1 MSQSTLVKS
10 LPIVAKALGRN
21 MGVRVEVD
29 AGHPRTDG
37 NVIYL
42 PSLPLDDPGV
52 EILGLGFIIH
62 EAGHIRYSDFSID
75 YAKLSPIERKLSG
88 IMEDIRMEKCIIRDY
103 PGAHKKLA
111 NLVQKLVHNG
121 FFEPVTTDTSPAGAL
136 CGYLLHKGRARVLGQ
151 SALDDHAQTAQTFL
165 EGYMTPLAMTRINSV
180 LARVSGT
187 KNEGEIVELAREVAQ
202 ILEEESQRTAPPQ
215 NSNQSQQQHAGDDSQ
230 DQDQTSDQ
238 NHDQQTGDGDDSD
251 QGSDQ
256 GDDDAQGDDSDMQ
269 SSQGDN
275 DANDDSSS
283 NASTA
288 SSDDTLDADS
298 DTGNGQSSSS
308 AGDMSQEAF
317 DAAVQAMKDIL
328 GTSESDSRDLPGD
341 ISDAFEQLIKDEIQ
355 EAANERGNHAVSMK
369 PTHITDLTSPGDHQ
383 KALDEAQAATAAL
396 RSRLVQLV
404 QSQTKVKRKTSRN
417 GRRLNDRKLHR
428 IKSGNLSVFKSASRK
443 KAVNTAVQVLLD
455 RSGSMREGIAMAARS
470 TLSLTAAMKNVP
482 HLSVGAAMFPGS
494 MGTAVTV
501 LTRQDQTMNQ
511 TAGYYPE
518 VKVEGCT
525 PLLPALI
532 WSGDNL
538 VAQKEERKILFVV
551 TDGAPDDMQDCI
563 KTVNDL
569 RQGGIEVYGI
579 GIDVREK
586 MMSALFGNKHVCIE
600 HVGEL
605 AEATFSLLE
614 TTLLAA

>member
-42 PSLPLDDPGV
+42 PSLPLEDPGV

-75 YAKLSPIERKLSG
+75 YGQLSPIVRKLAG

-103 PGAHKKLA
+103 PGAPKKLA
-111 NLVQKLVHNG
+111 NLVQKLVHDG

-151 SALDDHAQTAQTFL
+151 SALDDYAQTAQTIL

-180 LARVSGT
+180 MARVSGART
-187 KNEGEIVELAREVAQ
+187 EGEIVELAREVAQ

-215 NSNQSQQQHAGDDSQ
+215 NSNQSQQQQAGNDSQ
-230 DQDQTSDQ
+230 DQDQTSDPSQ
-238 NHDQQTGDGDDSD
+238 NQQTGDDDDSD

-256 GDDDAQGDDSDMQ
+256 GDDDAQGDDGDMQ
-269 SSQGDN
+269 SGHGDV

-283 NASTA
+283 NAGTA

-308 AGDMSQEAF
+308 TGDMSQEAF

-328 GTSESDSRDLPGD
+328 ATSESDSKDLPGD
-341 ISDAFEQLIKDEIQ
+341 ISDAFELLMKDEIQ
-355 EAANERGNHAVSMK
+355 EAANQRGNYAVSMK
-369 PTHITDLTSPGDHQ
+369 PTHITDLISPGDHQ

-455 RSGSMREGIAMAARS
+455 RSGSMRDGITMAARS

-494 MGTAVTV
+494 METAVTV

-518 VKVEGCT
+518 VQVEGCT

-563 KTVNDL
+563 KTINDL

-579 GIDVREK
+579 GIGVREK
-586 MMSALFGNKHVCIE
+586 MMSALFGNEHVCIE

>member
-42 PSLPLDDPGV
+42 PSLPLEDPGV

-75 YAKLSPIERKLSG
+75 YGQLSPIVRKLAG

-103 PGAHKKLA
+103 PGAPKKLA
-111 NLVQKLVHNG
+111 NLVQKLVHDG
-121 FFEPVTTDTSPAGAL
+121 FFQPVTTDTSPAGAL

-151 SALDDHAQTAQTFL
+151 SALDDYAQTAQTIL

-180 LARVSGT
+180 MARVSGART
-187 KNEGEIVELAREVAQ
+187 EGEIVELAHEVAQ

-215 NSNQSQQQHAGDDSQ
+215 NSNQSQQQQAGDDSQ

-238 NHDQQTGDGDDSD
+238 SQNQQTGDGNASD

-256 GDDDAQGDDSDMQ
+256 GDDDAQGDDGDMQ
-269 SSQGDN
+269 SGQGDV

-283 NASTA
+283 NAGTA

-308 AGDMSQEAF
+308 TGDMSQEAF

-328 GTSESDSRDLPGD
+328 ATSESDSKDLPGD
-341 ISDAFEQLIKDEIQ
+341 ISDAFEQLMKDEIQ
-355 EAANERGNHAVSMK
+355 EAANQRGNYAVSMK
-369 PTHITDLTSPGDHQ
+369 PTHITDLISPGDHQ

-455 RSGSMREGIAMAARS
+455 RSGSMRDGIAMAARS

-494 MGTAVTV
+494 METAVTV

-518 VKVEGCT
+518 VQVEGCT

-563 KTVNDL
+563 KTIKDL

-579 GIDVREK
+579 GINVREK
-586 MMSALFGNKHVCIE
+586 MMSALFGNEHVCIE

>member
-42 PSLPLDDPGV
+42 PSLPLEDPGV

-75 YAKLSPIERKLSG
+75 YGQLSPIVRKLAG

-103 PGAHKKLA
+103 PGAPKKLA
-111 NLVQKLVHNG
+111 NLVQKLVHDG

-136 CGYLLHKGRARVLGQ
+136 CGYLLHKGHARVLGQ
-151 SALDDHAQTAQTFL
+151 SALDDYAQTAQTIL

-180 LARVSGT
+180 MARVSGART
-187 KNEGEIVELAREVAQ
+187 EGEIVELAREVAQ

-215 NSNQSQQQHAGDDSQ
+215 NSNQSQQQQAGDDSQ
-230 DQDQTSDQ
+230 DQDPTSDQ
-238 NHDQQTGDGDDSD
+238 SQNQQTGDGDASD

-256 GDDDAQGDDSDMQ
+256 GDDDAQGDDGNMQ
-269 SSQGDN
+269 SGQGDV

-283 NASTA
+283 NAGTA

-298 DTGNGQSSSS
+298 DTGNGQSSNSS
-308 AGDMSQEAF
+308 GDMSQEAF

-341 ISDAFEQLIKDEIQ
+341 ISDAFEQLMKDEIQ

-494 MGTAVTV
+494 METAVTV

-518 VKVEGCT
+518 VRVEGCT

-563 KTVNDL
+563 KTIKDL

-579 GIDVREK
+579 GINVREK
-586 MMSALFGNKHVCIE
+586 MMSALFGNEHVCIE

>member
-1 MSQSTLVKS
+1 MSQSILVKS

-29 AGHPRTDG
+29 ASHAWTDG

-42 PSLPLDDPGV
+42 PSLPMEDPGV

-75 YAKLSPIERKLSG
+75 YAKFPPIVKKLSG

-111 NLVQKLVHNG
+111 NLVQKLVHDEI
-121 FFEPVTTDTSPAGAL
+121 FEPVTTDTSPAGAL

-151 SALDDHAQTAQTFL
+151 SALDDYAQTAQTFL
-165 EGYMTPLAMTRINSV
+165 ESYMTPLAMTRINSV

-187 KNEGEIVELAREVAQ
+187 KNEGEIVELALEVAQ
-202 ILEEESQRTAPPQ
+202 ILEEESQRSTPPQ
-215 NSNQSQQQHAGDDSQ
+215 NSNQSQQQQAGNDSQ
-230 DQDQTSDQ
+230 DQHQTSDQ

-256 GDDDAQGDDSDMQ
+256 GDDDAQGNDGDMQ

-308 AGDMSQEAF
+308 SEDMSQEAF

-328 GTSESDSRDLPGD
+328 ATSESDSKDLPGD
-341 ISDAFEQLIKDEIQ
+341 ISDAFEQLIANEIQ
-355 EAANERGNHAVSMK
+355 EAANERGNPAVSMK

-383 KALDEAQAATAAL
+383 KALDDAQAATAAL
-396 RSRLVQLV
+396 RSKLVQLV

-428 IKSGNLSVFKSASRK
+428 IKAGNLSVFKSASRK

-455 RSGSMREGIAMAARS
+455 RSGSMRKGMTMASRS

-482 HLSVGAAMFPGS
+482 HLSVGAAIFPGS

-511 TAGYYPE
+511 TAGYYPK
-518 VKVEGCT
+518 VQVEGCT

-538 VAQKEERKILFVV
+538 VTQKEERKILFVV
-551 TDGAPDDMQDCI
+551 TDGDPDDMEDCI
-563 KTVNDL
+563 KTINDL

-586 MMSALFGNKHVCIE
+586 MMSDLFGNKHVCIE

-614 TTLLAA
+614 RTLLAA